1 MKSKMKQLLIALVL
15 LISSIAASAQ
25 DKYDYASVS
34 FDNYLSFQTLVVS
47 YTNKPTEVANFKEKS
62 ASRWD
67 LSILLQQVD
76 KMQSEGWELFSD
88 HVTGVNASLVYTYNF
103 RKKK

>member
-1 MKSKMKQLLIALVL
+1 MKLKQLFIALVL

-34 FDNYLSFQTLVVS
+34 FDNYLSVQFLVIS
-47 YTNKPTEVANFKEKS
+47 YTNKPTEITKLKEKS
-62 ASRWD
+62 ESKWD
-67 LSILLQQVD
+67 ISYLLQQVD
-76 KMQSEGWELFSD
+76 KMQNEGWELFSD
-88 HVTGVNASLVYTYNF
+88 HVTGSTYIYNF